1 MYHMSDKTY
10 HPNDLLG
17 TAEVAE
23 VLGVSKQRIHALR
36 KMAEF
41 PDPIRVLAS
50 TPVWSR
56 EDVVSF
62 LLQWRPWKAMGED
75 NG

>member
-1 MYHMSDKTY
+1 MPMTRVIPID
-10 HPNDLLG
+10 DILG

-41 PDPIRVLAS
+41 PEPVKVLAS
-50 TPVWSR
+50 TPVWHR
-56 EDVVSF
+56 AEVVHF
-62 LLQWRPWKAMGED
+62 LSKWRPWKVGASEA
-75 NG
+75 